1 MCAEVLKEIMD
12 SDFWKIATVVIAGI
26 VAWISWSQ
34 YSVSK
39 EKFKLDLFEKR
50 FQVFAA
56 TRKLLTIVMQRANIE
71 IDDLFEFRANT
82 GEAAFLFDTDITT
95 YLSKI
100 DKKVIRL
107 HTLKEEMKSLPVGEK
122 RSEKAE
128 QISECLKWLGDQLP
142 ELKHQFGPYM
152 KFKVWK

>member
-1 MCAEVLKEIMD
+1 MCSEVLKEIMD
-12 SDFWKIATVVIAGI
+12 IDFWKIATVIIAGI

-56 TRKLLTIVMQRANIE
+56 TRKLLTVVMQRATIE

-82 GEAAFLFDTDITT
+82 GEATFLFNTDITT
-95 YLSKI
+95 YLSEI
-100 DKKVIRL
+100 DKNVIRL
-107 HTLKEEMKSLPVGEK
+107 RTLKEQMKPLPVGEK
-122 RSEKAE
+122 RTEKNE

-142 ELKHQFGPYM
+142 ELKYQFEPYM